1 MITIYQWILI
11 DCYLPLEC
19 SPDIFPFS
27 WNADGQYRLLAA
39 PIEAVPISYRP
50 AEPIQQPHGS
60 FPNSGPLPGFLP
72 KLYKRGKGPN
82 SLVHATALACGARV
96 VPPEEAASLIK
107 AIESKIRSGGA
118 TIAKLPSSSL
128 TPLIPEVASM
138 SSSSEDDEEND
149 HSEPLMASVEHN
161 CHDQSSE
168 EMKLE
173 ADPPSE
179 LETEAENCSAQPE
192 NENNGPTHCWQLRS
206 ENWSI
211 EAFWNQSPTR

>member
-1 MITIYQWILI
+1 
-11 DCYLPLEC
+11 
-19 SPDIFPFS
+19 
-27 WNADGQYRLLAA
+27 
-39 PIEAVPISYRP
+39 
-50 AEPIQQPHGS
+50 
-60 FPNSGPLPGFLP
+60 
-72 KLYKRGKGPN
+72 
-82 SLVHATALACGARV
+82 
-96 VPPEEAASLIK
+96 
-107 AIESKIRSGGA
+107 
-118 TIAKLPSSSL
+118 
-128 TPLIPEVASM
+128 M

-149 HSEPLMASVEHN
+149 QSEPLMASVEHN